1 MHDEEIRYC
10 KLSILA
16 VVSHKQ
22 HCAHS
27 PQMDDAGKLSK
38 EHALDLVKAM
48 TKDDAEKEA
57 AATAIVD
64 KCEETEVSED
74 Q

>member
-1 MHDEEIRYC
+1 
-10 KLSILA
+10 
-16 VVSHKQ
+16 
-22 HCAHS
+22 
-27 PQMDDAGKLSK
+27 MDDAGKLSK

-48 TKDDAEKEA
+48 TKDDAEKGA